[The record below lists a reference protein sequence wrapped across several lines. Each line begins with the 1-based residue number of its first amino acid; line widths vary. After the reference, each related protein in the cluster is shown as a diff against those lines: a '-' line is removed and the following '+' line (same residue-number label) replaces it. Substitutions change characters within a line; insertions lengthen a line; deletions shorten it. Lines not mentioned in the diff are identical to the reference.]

1 MLNTLVTVADREAVD
16 GRATRWA
23 GHRARRRAEIVA
35 AALVAVKEHG
45 PDVSTE
51 QIAERAGIPR
61 PRLYRHFTDA
71 EDLHDAVA
79 QCAADLLIAEIA
91 PTLTGLVGTPRGII
105 VRIVDTFVTWMTEN
119 VSLYHY
125 VVNRATGG
133 RTGGNRVV
141 ADARTTVSGMLR
153 DFLERYCALLGIDP
167 VTVDPLAFGLVGMVE
182 SATQR
187 WLVAPGVLG
196 REALVDQ
203 VSIWIWGLLDHIL
216 RSIGVVV
223 DPDEPLPPVT

>member
-1 MLNTLVTVADREAVD
+1 MPTLVTVADPRTQD
-16 GRATRWA
+16 GRAARWA

-35 AALVAVKEHG
+35 AALVAVNEHG

-71 EDLHDAVA
+71 EDLHDAIA
-79 QCAADLLIAEIA
+79 QRAAELLIAEIA
-91 PTLTGLVGTPRGII
+91 PTLTSLTGTPRGII
-105 VRIVDTFVTWMTEN
+105 AGIVDTFVTWMTDN
-119 VSLYHY
+119 APLYHY

-133 RTGGNRVV
+133 RNGGSRVA
-141 ADARTTVSGMLR
+141 ADARTTVSRMLR
-153 DFLERYCALLGIDP
+153 DFLERYCALLGIGP
-167 VTVDPLAFGLVGMVE
+167 VSIDPLAFGLVGMVE

-187 WLVAPGVLG
+187 WLVAPGTLG
-196 REALVDQ
+196 REALVGQ
-203 VSIWIWGLLDHIL
+203 VSLWIWGLLDHLL